1 MSLYKRRNLKISPW
15 EGKLFLV
22 RTTMFKK
29 NAHGN
34 MKKSTPKVGYLIAEF
49 WSFQKVSWA
58 LPKL

>member
-49 WSFQKVSWA
+49 WSFQKVS
-58 LPKL
+58 